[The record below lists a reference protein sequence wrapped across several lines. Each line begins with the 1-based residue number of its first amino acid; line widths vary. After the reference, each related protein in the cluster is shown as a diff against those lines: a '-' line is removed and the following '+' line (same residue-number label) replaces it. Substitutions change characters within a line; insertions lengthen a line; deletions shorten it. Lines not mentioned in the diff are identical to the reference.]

1 MRTRMTKG
9 IVTPLLHHSRFVL
22 LSSFVIHAS
31 AFDKH
36 AAPDGAHRVI
46 CWENYKYDAP
56 TALTV

>member
-1 MRTRMTKG
+1 MTKG

-36 AAPDGAHRVI
+36 AAPDGANCVI
-46 CWENYKYDAP
+46 CWENYRYDAP

>member
-1 MRTRMTKG
+1 MTKS

-22 LSSFVIHAS
+22 LLSFVIHAS

-36 AAPDGAHRVI
+36 AAPDGAHCVK
-46 CWENYKYDAP
+46 CWENYEYDAP